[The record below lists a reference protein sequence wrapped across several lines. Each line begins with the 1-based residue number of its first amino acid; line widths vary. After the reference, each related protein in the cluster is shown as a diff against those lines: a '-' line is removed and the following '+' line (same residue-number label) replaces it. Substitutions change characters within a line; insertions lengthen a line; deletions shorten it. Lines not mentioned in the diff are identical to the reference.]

1 MKDVNAIAKKALDYK
16 EKGLSEKEIADELHL
31 SPETV
36 TWLLTRGVKG
46 GEPPKDVKI
55 GWRSIGV
62 YGNRIGFMAAAMS
75 DIAFEEME
83 KRQMDADAVI
93 GVAINGI
100 PLAALIS
107 EELGK
112 ELIIYRPSQ
121 ERHGKGGAFSSN
133 YASPQGKKA
142 LIVDDVV
149 STGDTIKAAISDV
162 HELGGTIVLAVVLV
176 NKTAHDELAGVPLRA
191 LIRARSISTAQS
203 FSPSPRSEPRV
214 RRTDPLVR

>member
-1 MKDVNAIAKKALDYK
+1 MKDVNAIAKRAMEYK

-31 SPETV
+31 SAETV

-62 YGNRIGFMAAAMS
+62 YGNRIGFMAAAMA
-75 DIAFEEME
+75 DIVLEEME
-83 KRQMDADAVI
+83 KRQTDADSVI

-112 ELIIYRPSQ
+112 ELVIYRPSQ

-133 YASPQGKKA
+133 YASPQGKKV

-149 STGDTIKAAISDV
+149 STGDTIKQAISDV
-162 HELGGTIVLAVVLV
+162 HEIGGTAVLTVVLV
-176 NKTAHDELAGVPLRA
+176 NKTAQDEIAGVPLRA
-191 LIRARSISTAQS
+191 LIRARSI
-203 FSPSPRSEPRV
+203 
-214 RRTDPLVR
+214 

>member
-75 DIAFEEME
+75 DIALEEME

-149 STGDTIKAAISDV
+149 STGETIKAAISDV

-191 LIRARSISTAQS
+191 LIRARSI
-203 FSPSPRSEPRV
+203 
-214 RRTDPLVR
+214 

>member
-1 MKDVNAIAKKALDYK
+1 MKDVNAIAKRALEYK

-36 TWLLTRGVKG
+36 TWLLTRGIKG

-55 GWRSIGV
+55 GWRSVGV
-62 YGNRIGFMAAAMS
+62 YGNRIGFMAAAMA
-75 DIAFEEME
+75 DIALEEME
-83 KRQMDADAVI
+83 KRQLEADSI
-93 GVAINGI
+93 LGIAINGI

-112 ELIIYRPSQ
+112 EIVIYRPSQ

-133 YASPQGKKA
+133 YASPQGKKVV
-142 LIVDDVV
+142 IVDDVV
-149 STGDTIKAAISDV
+149 STGETIKAAISDV
-162 HELGGTIVLAVVLV
+162 HDVGGTTILAVVLV

-191 LIRARSISTAQS
+191 LIRARSI
-203 FSPSPRSEPRV
+203 
-214 RRTDPLVR
+214 

>member
-1 MKDVNAIAKKALDYK
+1 MKDVNAIAKRALEYK

-62 YGNRIGFMAAAMS
+62 YGNRIGFMAAAMA
-75 DIAFEEME
+75 DIALEEME
-83 KRQMDADAVI
+83 KRQIDADGVI

-107 EELGK
+107 EELSK
-112 ELIIYRPSQ
+112 ELMIYRPSQ

-142 LIVDDVV
+142 LIVDDVL
-149 STGDTIKAAISDV
+149 STGDTIKGAISDV
-162 HELGGTIVLAVVLV
+162 HELGGTVVLAVVLV
-176 NKTAHDELAGVPLRA
+176 NKTAQDELAGVPLRA
-191 LIRARSISTAQS
+191 LIRARSI
-203 FSPSPRSEPRV
+203 
-214 RRTDPLVR
+214 

>member
-1 MKDVNAIAKKALDYK
+1 MRIAIAGERERMKDVNAIAKKALEYK
-16 EKGLSEKEIADELHL
+16 EKGLSEREIADELHL

-36 TWLLTRGVKG
+36 TWLLTRGIKG

-55 GWRSIGV
+55 GWRSLGV
-62 YGNRIGFMAAAMS
+62 YGNRIGFVAAAMA
-75 DIAFEEME
+75 DIALEEME
-83 KRQMDADAVI
+83 KRQIDADAVL

-133 YASPQGKKA
+133 YASPQGKK
-142 LIVDDVV
+142 IVTVDDVV
-149 STGDTIKAAISDV
+149 STGDTVKATISDV
-162 HELGGTIVLAVVLV
+162 HDQGGTVVLAVVLV

-191 LIRARSISTAQS
+191 LIRARSI
-203 FSPSPRSEPRV
+203 
-214 RRTDPLVR
+214 

>member
-1 MKDVNAIAKKALDYK
+1 MKDVNAIAKRALEYK

-46 GEPPKDVKI
+46 AGEPPKDVKI
-55 GWRSIGV
+55 GWRSVGV
-62 YGNRIGFMAAAMS
+62 YGNRIGFMAAALS
-75 DIAFEEME
+75 DVALEELE
-83 KRQMDADAVI
+83 KRQLDADAI
-93 GVAINGI
+93 LGIAINGI

-133 YASPQGKKA
+133 YASPHGKKVVV
-142 LIVDDVV
+142 VDDVI
-149 STGDTIKAAISDV
+149 STGDTIKAAISDIHDV
-162 HELGGTIVLAVVLV
+162 GGTAVLAMALV
-176 NKTAHDELAGVPLRA
+176 NKTALDDLAGVPLRA
-191 LIRARSISTAQS
+191 LIRARSM
-203 FSPSPRSEPRV
+203 
-214 RRTDPLVR
+214 

>member
-1 MKDVNAIAKKALDYK
+1 MKDVNAIAKKALEFK

-75 DIAFEEME
+75 DIALEELE
-83 KRQMDADAVI
+83 KRQIDADAVI

-100 PLAALIS
+100 PLASLIS

-133 YASPQGKKA
+133 YASPQGKKV

-149 STGDTIKAAISDV
+149 STGDTIKGTISDV
-162 HELGGTIVLAVVLV
+162 HEQGGTVVLVVVLV
-176 NKTAHDELAGVPLRA
+176 NKTGYDELAGVPLRA
-191 LIRARSISTAQS
+191 LIRARSI
-203 FSPSPRSEPRV
+203 
-214 RRTDPLVR
+214 

>member
-55 GWRSIGV
+55 GWRSVGV

-75 DIAFEEME
+75 DIALEEME
-83 KRQMDADAVI
+83 KRQIDADAI
-93 GVAINGI
+93 LGIAINGI

-133 YASPQGKKA
+133 YASPQGKKVV
-142 LIVDDVV
+142 LVDDVV
-149 STGDTIKAAISDV
+149 STGDTLKAAIGDV
-162 HELGGTIVLAVVLV
+162 HDIGGAAVLPVVLV
-176 NKTAHDELAGVPLRA
+176 NKTALDDLAGGPPRPPIRPPSIWFSRA
-191 LIRARSISTAQS
+191 GPRTPPRA
-203 FSPSPRSEPRV
+203 
-214 RRTDPLVR
+214 

>member
-75 DIAFEEME
+75 DIALEEME
-83 KRQMDADAVI
+83 KRQMDGDAVI
-93 GVAINGI
+93 GVAINAI

-107 EELGK
+107 EALGK
-112 ELIIYRPSQ
+112 ELSISRPSQ
-121 ERHGKGGAFSSN
+121 ARRGHGRACSS
-133 YASPQGKKA
+133 S
-142 LIVDDVV
+142 
-149 STGDTIKAAISDV
+149 
-162 HELGGTIVLAVVLV
+162 
-176 NKTAHDELAGVPLRA
+176 
-191 LIRARSISTAQS
+191 
-203 FSPSPRSEPRV
+203 
-214 RRTDPLVR
+214 

>member
-1 MKDVNAIAKKALDYK
+1 MKDVNAIAKRALEYK

-46 GEPPKDVKI
+46 GEPPEDVKI

-62 YGNRIGFMAAAMS
+62 YGNRIGFMAAAMA
-75 DIAFEEME
+75 DIALEEME
-83 KRQMDADAVI
+83 KRQIDADGVI

-112 ELIIYRPSQ
+112 ELMIYRPSQ

-142 LIVDDVV
+142 LIVDDVL
-149 STGDTIKAAISDV
+149 STGDTIKGAISDV
-162 HELGGTIVLAVVLV
+162 HELGGTVVLAVVLV
-176 NKTAHDELAGVPLRA
+176 NKTAQDELAGVPLRA
-191 LIRARSISTAQS
+191 LIRARSI
-203 FSPSPRSEPRV
+203 
-214 RRTDPLVR
+214 

>member
-1 MKDVNAIAKKALDYK
+1 MKDVNSIAKRAMEYK

-36 TWLLTRGVKG
+36 TWLLTRGIKG
-46 GEPPKDVKI
+46 GEAPKDVKI
-55 GWRSIGV
+55 GWRSVGV

-75 DIAFEEME
+75 DIALEELE
-83 KRQMDADAVI
+83 KRQMDADSIV

-112 ELIIYRPSQ
+112 ELIVYRPSE

-133 YASPQGKKA
+133 YASPQGKKV

-162 HELGGTIVLAVVLV
+162 HESGGTAVLAVVLV

-191 LIRARSISTAQS
+191 LIRARSI
-203 FSPSPRSEPRV
+203 
-214 RRTDPLVR
+214 